1 MMLEILYKMKTQSPN
16 KSSSR
21 AGRFKKKLVSEEF
34 LQEEAPIIAEK
45 MKSFFD
51 QFQSGTVSSAEFTA
65 IYIITVLSFRYPGTW
80 LGARH
85 HTPVTSTHNLNY
97 SIESLLPNFEPNI
110 QRRLTGFK
118 TVGEI
123 FQYFAFKATPLS
135 VNRSILGWSLNT
147 YGLELMF
154 RIPSPAEVLNQQKRG
169 RRCVTVVLDKNKASK
184 FILGERDALGFT
196 MHDLI
201 HADHFYHNNHTYQ
214 GQLGFYG
221 FLDHCMELNHFDE
234 LLQNEKFE
242 SEFEYLIADMNAYA
256 IHLMKCFKSA
266 LLHYHPKP
274 YMFFEQWLSTLG
286 LEESEHKA
294 MRDLNS
300 EIYEGRQDEIILNLL
315 NRFKVEPV

>member
-65 IYIITVLSFRYPGTW
+65 IYIITVLSFRNPGTW
-80 LGARH
+80 LGAKNLI
-85 HTPVTSTHNLNY
+85 PVTSTHNLSY
-97 SIESLLPNFEPNI
+97 PIESLLPTFEPNI
-110 QRRLTGFK
+110 QRRLSGFK
-118 TVGEI
+118 TIGEI

-135 VNRSILGWSLNT
+135 VNRSILGWSLTT

-154 RIPSPAEVLNQQKRG
+154 RIPGPAEVLNQQKRG

-221 FLDHCMELNHFDE
+221 FLDHCMNLNHFDE

-266 LLHYHPKP
+266 LLHYHLTPES
-274 YMFFEQWLSTLG
+274 YFINWLNQLDINEIEKEALTSLNT
-286 LEESEHKA
+286 ESYDGSK
-294 MRDLNS
+294 DLV
-300 EIYEGRQDEIILNLL
+300 LL
-315 NRFKVEPV
+315 NFLERFKQSL